1 MLFDE
6 IGHSRPYRSLERN
19 SFHTLCKIFDGDKDP
34 NVTIQWQMD
43 RADKIKP
50 LGVERPWCA
59 HVLQA
64 HRMGMDEVHMRLTS
78 MAAFNKLSGV
88 PLHRRPIIPHKL
100 KLFVKFFPP

>member
-1 MLFDE
+1 
-6 IGHSRPYRSLERN
+6 
-19 SFHTLCKIFDGDKDP
+19 
-34 NVTIQWQMD
+34 MD

-50 LGVERPWCA
+50 PGVERPWCA

-78 MAAFNKLSGV
+78 MATFNKLSGV

-100 KLFVKFFPP
+100 KLFVKFSPP